1 MEWASMLNQFFLARL
16 TRQRTTQR
24 QTEVELEYETGSRRN
39 SGSLKTAFDQLSTSD
54 YSSISGS
61 CKLSSKRRGVISS
74 VSPVTPASPDC
85 DRLLSSP
92 NDDPLTDIEVQST
105 NHVWDSDLDL
115 LEDEGVWEREAEFA
129 HVQKLV
135 GSTIVKDAVRLLLP
149 HSNLRELPDSDFSII
164 FHSPSILKPK
174 DLKQIMSDTLHFTHI
189 SQVVQ
194 ILPEGL
200 LHTFEEPHSALLFI
214 PLTHNLSDEGKE
226 NVVCLFSSTSTNPRW
241 KRLPRTSVKVDFTA
255 NFLIVKTC
263 SLGLFTVFYEDPS
276 KIVEVSKV
284 IRRRIG
290 GELNVKPVPGMKII
304 FPRGSCPEDFE
315 AKVSVFYNFEPWH
328 PDNIVTEYNDLA
340 CPIVKLSPSNYN
352 FNGKSVIIE
361 LPVPRYRDIHE
372 KYPEAD
378 FKIYQSHTQLGDP
391 LIWEELDPTV
401 VSTNKFK
408 NGEVTV
414 SFKVKHFTF
423 FKTVWNKVICNLP
436 SFVNWVAFP
445 MKCQAYM
452 QEVKEDKSFSLEVIC
467 FKDEEIHTNRQPS
480 TYPHLVGSSLK
491 PKLVRPGNL
500 SIRLNSGKFLPN
512 TEAGEEEILEKIE
525 MDFRGSDFSK
535 QFACVFKEIV
545 RVDKGT
551 FGKVI
556 VDRID
561 GDMNKVENVFEFNLT
576 KQGVETEAGPSGP
589 TSGDAW
595 SAVAIRELA
604 CSMGI
609 SNMWRQFADFVGV
622 TK

>member
-1 MEWASMLNQFFLARL
+1 M
-16 TRQRTTQR
+16 
-24 QTEVELEYETGSRRN
+24 GSGSERRRN
-39 SGSLKTAFDQLSTSD
+39 SGTNKTAFDQLSTSD

-61 CKLSSKRRGVISS
+61 CKSSMKRRGIFSS
-74 VSPVTPASPDC
+74 LSPVSPASPVS
-85 DRLLSSP
+85 DRHLSSP
-92 NDDPLTDIEVQST
+92 NDDPLTDIEVQNT
-105 NHVWDSDLDL
+105 NHVWDSDLDFP
-115 LEDEGVWEREAEFA
+115 EDEGVWEREAEFS
-129 HVQKLV
+129 HLERLI
-135 GSTIVKDAVRLLLP
+135 GSTIVNNDVRLLLP
-149 HSNLRELPDSDFSII
+149 HTNLLELPSSYFSISI
-164 FHSPSILKPK
+164 HSPSILKPK
-174 DLKQIMSDTLHFTHI
+174 DLIQIMPDTLHFTHI

-194 ILPEGL
+194 ISPEG
-200 LHTFEEPHSALLFI
+200 HGNIFQEPHSALLFI
-214 PLTHNLSDEGKE
+214 PLSHTLTDDGSA
-226 NVVCLFSSTSTNPRW
+226 NVVCLFSSTLKKPRW
-241 KRLPRTSVKVDFTA
+241 RRLPTTSVKIDSDSQ
-255 NFLIVKTC
+255 FLIVKT
-263 SLGLFTVFYEDPS
+263 SSPGLFTVFYEDPN

-290 GELNVKPVPGMKII
+290 GELIVNSVPGLKIN

-328 PDNIVTEYNDLA
+328 PENVVTDYNILA
-340 CPIVKLSPSNYN
+340 CPIVRLQPHNYT

-361 LPVPRYRDIHE
+361 LPVPRYREVRE
-372 KYPEAD
+372 KFPDAD

-391 LIWEELDPTV
+391 LVWEELDPKV
-401 VSTNKFK
+401 VSTNKYR

-436 SFVNWVAFP
+436 YFVNWVAFP

-452 QEVKEDKSFSLEVIC
+452 QEVQEDKSFSLEVIC
-467 FKDEEIHTNRQPS
+467 FKDEEQQIIRQTS
-480 TYPHLVGSSLK
+480 IYPHLVGSSLK
-491 PKLVRPGNL
+491 PKMVRPGNL
-500 SIRLNSGKFLPN
+500 LLKLNSGKFLPN

-535 QFACVFKEIV
+535 QFACVFKDLA

-556 VDRID
+556 VDRVD
-561 GDMNKVENVFEFNLT
+561 GDMNKLENVFEFNLT

>member
-1 MEWASMLNQFFLARL
+1 MCQ
-16 TRQRTTQR
+16 
-24 QTEVELEYETGSRRN
+24 YEAGSGSDSRRN
-39 SGSLKTAFDQLSTSD
+39 SGSGKATFDQLSTSD

-61 CKLSSKRRGVISS
+61 SKLSLKRRGLVSS
-74 VSPVTPASPDC
+74 LSPVSPASDLQLSPA
-85 DRLLSSP
+85 
-92 NDDPLTDIEVQST
+92 DDPLTDIEVQNT
-105 NHVWDSDLDL
+105 NNVWDSDLDIP
-115 LEDEGVWEREAEFA
+115 EDEGVWEREADFKHLER
-129 HVQKLV
+129 LM
-135 GSTIVKDAVRLLLP
+135 GSTIRHQTEDIRLLLP
-149 HSNLRELPDSDFSII
+149 HTNLLELPSSDFSISTL
-164 FHSPSILKPK
+164 SPSILKPK
-174 DLKQIMSDTLHFTHI
+174 DLLQIMPDTLHFTHI
-189 SQVVQ
+189 SPVVQ
-194 ILPEGL
+194 ILPERRGNIFL
-200 LHTFEEPHSALLFI
+200 EPHSPLLFI
-214 PLTHNLSDEGKE
+214 PLTHNLGDEGKR
-226 NVVCLFSSTSTNPRW
+226 NVVCLFSSSFNHLRWRRLPPESIRIDDTST
-241 KRLPRTSVKVDFTA
+241 
-255 NFLIVKTC
+255 FLIVKTC

-276 KIVEVSKV
+276 KIVEFSKV

-290 GELNVKPVPGMKII
+290 GELNVNSVSGLKEMKVI
-304 FPRGSCPEDFE
+304 FPRSSWPEDFE

-328 PDNIVTEYNDLA
+328 PDNVVTEYNVLA

-361 LPVPRYRDIHE
+361 LPVPRYREVRE
-372 KYPEAD
+372 KYPDAD

-391 LIWEELDPTV
+391 LAWEELDPKV
-401 VSTNKFK
+401 ISTNKYR

-436 SFVNWVAFP
+436 YFVNWVAFP

-452 QEVKEDKSFSLEVIC
+452 QEVQEDNSFSLEVIC
-467 FKDEEIHTNRQPS
+467 FKDEELQTSHQTSI
-480 TYPHLVGSSLK
+480 YPHLVGSSLK
-491 PKLVRPGNL
+491 PKMVKPGDL
-500 SIRLNSGKFLPN
+500 LLKLNSGKFLPN
-512 TEAGEEEILEKIE
+512 TEAGEEEILEKVE

-535 QFACVFKEIV
+535 QFACVFRDV
-545 RVDKGT
+545 ARVDKGT

-556 VDRID
+556 VDRVD
-561 GDMNKVENVFEFNLT
+561 SDKTKLENVFEFNLT

-609 SNMWRQFADFVGV
+609 SSMWRQFADFVGV